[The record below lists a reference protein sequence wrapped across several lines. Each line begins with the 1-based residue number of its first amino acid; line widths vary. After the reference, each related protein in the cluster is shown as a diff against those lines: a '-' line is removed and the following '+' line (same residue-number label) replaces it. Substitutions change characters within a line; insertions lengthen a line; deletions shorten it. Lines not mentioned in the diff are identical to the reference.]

1 MNTTP
6 RRPRSTWVLLTVAA
20 LAVAAPATS
29 DAKPQATCKAMCQ
42 RLTDCK
48 LSSYTKMCM
57 DACKQYGY
65 EASEEGRAQ
74 ILAFSRYTCKQIQSA
89 VGAPAG
95 NQHQRAS
102 TPTPPP
108 RGSSAR
114 APAPSNPYEDDYD
127 DDYDDAS
134 GPPARGQRSYQQAG
148 GTDSAQPSSQG
159 PGTSC
164 SWVCRR
170 LSECKLMAAQRCGEM
185 CSIAAS
191 NGHPLR
197 IDRESCAEIK
207 KAFVTTEWTCF
218 AEGSHGYAYG
228 NGPWNYR
235 TQSMQSS
242 GKTHDEAYLAAARDC
257 NAMMG
262 VSSNLNN
269 LDGAQVDSGECKVTK
284 CFPPGSPLY

>member
-1 MNTTP
+1 M
-6 RRPRSTWVLLTVAA
+6 RIQSLWLLLAVAA
-20 LAVAAPATS
+20 LAVVAPTAS

-48 LSSYTKMCM
+48 LSSYTKMCL

-74 ILAFSRYTCKQIQSA
+74 LLAFTRYTCKQIQST
-89 VGAPAG
+89 VGATAG

-102 TPTPPP
+102 TPTPPT

-114 APAPSNPYEDDYD
+114 PPAPSTPYEDDYD

-134 GPPARGQRSYQQAG
+134 GPMASGQRSYQQAG
-148 GTDSAQPSSQG
+148 GNDSAQTSSQG

-170 LSECKLMAAQRCGEM
+170 LSECKLMSAQRCGEM

-191 NGHPLR
+191 NGQPLR

-207 KAFVTTEWTCF
+207 KAFVTTKWTCF
-218 AEGSHGYAYG
+218 AEGSSGYAYG

-235 TQSMQSS
+235 TQSMQST
-242 GKTHDEAYLAAARDC
+242 GRTRDEAALAAARDC
-257 NAMMG
+257 NALMG
-262 VSSNLNN
+262 VSTNLSN
-269 LDGAQVDSGECKVTK
+269 LDGAAVDSGDCKVTK